1 MMENDNY
8 RHALS
13 IDRYP
18 GPVCS
23 YRFRDGEPVVG
34 ETNDAFEAAFGSVTA
49 GTRLTDV
56 FEEYGIEPVDGS
68 ELLPALFTR
77 DHHQPV
83 HVGGVSDDRAGSQ
96 YLAQVVTPDGDRPGH
111 ILFGDTSA
119 SPDQF
124 GVDRV
129 ASVISHDLRNPL
141 DVAKARLRAGREM
154 DEDEH
159 LAHVEQ
165 AHDRMERIIQ
175 DVLTLARGEEVIEPE
190 GTVDLGAVARDAWE
204 TVETNGAS
212 LTVVDPLPSTVADRD
227 RVKRLFENLF
237 RNSVEHGSTSSR
249 AEPGDA
255 VEHGSASRQPAAEDP
270 AERGSTGQES
280 NAQEGADGSG
290 NREEL
295 DGANPSVS
303 ITVGRL
309 ESDGDV
315 GFYVADDGP
324 GIPEGKRSVVFRP
337 GYSSDEHGTGLGLAI
352 VRRIADVHGWGV
364 SVTGGDDGGTRF
376 EIRGVD
382 PA

>member
-1 MMENDNY
+1 MMENDDC

-23 YRFRDGEPVVG
+23 YQFRDGEPVVG
-34 ETNDAFEAAFGSVTA
+34 EINEAFEAAFGSVSA
-49 GTRLTDV
+49 GTQLTTV
-56 FEEYGIEPVDGS
+56 FDEYGIEPVDGS
-68 ELLPALFTR
+68 EPLPTLFTW

-83 HVGGVSDDRAGSQ
+83 HVGGVSDDVTGSQ
-96 YLAQVVTPDGDRPGH
+96 YLAQIITPDGDHPGH
-111 ILFGDTSA
+111 ILFGDTTE

-154 DEDEH
+154 DDEEH

-190 GTVDLGAVARDAWE
+190 GTVDMGAVARDAWE
-204 TVETNGAS
+204 TVETDGAS

-237 RNSVEHGSTSSR
+237 RNSVEHGS
-249 AEPGDA
+249 
-255 VEHGSASRQPAAEDP
+255 ASRRPPAEDP
-270 AERGSTGQES
+270 VERGSTSPDSQG
-280 NAQEGADGSG
+280 QEGANGTGDSA
-290 NREEL
+290 EA
-295 DGANPSVS
+295 DGANPDVSVS
-303 ITVGRL
+303 TATGTSGSTSRTTGRVSPRRSGRRCSDPGTVRTSTEPASGWQSCAASRTCTAGL
-309 ESDGDV
+309 
-315 GFYVADDGP
+315 
-324 GIPEGKRSVVFRP
+324 FR
-337 GYSSDEHGTGLGLAI
+337 
-352 VRRIADVHGWGV
+352 
-364 SVTGGDDGGTRF
+364 
-376 EIRGVD
+376 
-382 PA
+382 